1 MSTAFNE
8 DHTGLSFFFMDL
20 KLCKTEIQIQNMYLV
35 ENCLCAMQ
43 IKVQMFIIQPK
54 KVEF

>member
-8 DHTGLSFFFMDL
+8 DHTGLSFFSWTL
-20 KLCKTEIQIQNMYLV
+20 NYANSEIQIQNMYLV

-54 KVEF
+54 KV